1 MANDKGVSQRKLQ
14 NPKGFEALALDHLK
28 RAIQLNQGHSQSIR
42 RLCSHYLSNGQLG
55 DATKLVEESLNF
67 APKNQDLIYLQ
78 ALLFYK
84 NSDYA
89 KALSRI
95 RSFLSSAIENIN
107 FLKLAQK
114 LYDKLNDS
122 TNLQY
127 SLEKLIEID
136 SNNWKHFSRLG
147 NLLQEPEDYQRAILL
162 LEIAWDLSN
171 GHEEVLIEIVRRAGT
186 NSFFDE
192 EGVLLRKPDLQ
203 VLEKYL
209 LVIDERPF
217 SDEHRC
223 QIGQILFECGMYEA
237 CRDQLCK
244 LQAKS
249 FSNYYLYDGMSNYHL
264 GDLQEAKLSLSKV
277 TPQNKQYCYAL
288 YYMAKIDKKLSLPE
302 YQVYC
307 EDAVYFFN
315 KYISEIKKKMAV
327 NLSRNHFHNSKLC
340 EIEISKVK
348 NYISECIQLKST
360 SIIQ

>member
-1 MANDKGVSQRKLQ
+1 MANDKGVSQRKLL
-14 NPKGFEALALDHLK
+14 NPKSFEALALDHLK
-28 RAIQLNQGHSQSIR
+28 RAIQLNQGHSQSIT
-42 RLCSHYLSNGQLG
+42 RLCLHYVSNGQLG
-55 DATKLVEESLNF
+55 DATELVEDSLDF
-67 APKNQDLIYLQ
+67 APQNQDLIYLQ

-95 RSFLSSAIENIN
+95 QGFLSSASENIN

-114 LYDKLNDS
+114 IYDKLNDL

-136 SNNWKHFSRLG
+136 PNNWKHFSRLG
-147 NLLQEPEDYQRAILL
+147 NLLQEPEDYHRAILL

-171 GHEEVLIEIVRRAGT
+171 GREEVLIEIVRRAGT

-192 EGVLLRKPDLQ
+192 EGVLHRKPDLP

-209 LVIDERPF
+209 LIINERPL
-217 SDEHRC
+217 SDKHRC
-223 QIGQILFECGMYEA
+223 HIGQILFESGMYEA
-237 CRDQLCK
+237 CRNQLSK
-244 LQAKS
+244 LETKS
-249 FSNYYLYDGMSNYHL
+249 FSDFYLFKGMSDYHL
-264 GDLQEAKLSLSKV
+264 GDLQEAKLNLSKV
-277 TPQNKQYCYAL
+277 THQNKQYGHAL

-302 YQVYC
+302 VHVYC
-307 EDAVYFFN
+307 EDAVHFFD
-315 KYISEIKKKMAV
+315 KYTSEIKKKMEV

-348 NYISECIQLKST
+348 NYITECIKLKAT
-360 SIIQ
+360 CII